1 MSFSDTSTAPMRR
14 KRTITLSERV
24 TENGDPLVIKKKARE
39 AAEKAVASTTKKT
52 TQVFFISFLFL
63 KKTHLLYHIRKPQSK
78 MLLKIGS
85 SLRNP
90 FLKRRHEFLSSQM
103 EAMMTNRLKLTLT
116 PLMKGNP
123 LKLTPEM
130 INPQRVLK
138 PSLVKVP
145 DSVLKKKTNSNNR
158 ESF

>member
-1 MSFSDTSTAPMRR
+1 
-14 KRTITLSERV
+14 
-24 TENGDPLVIKKKARE
+24 
-39 AAEKAVASTTKKT
+39 
-52 TQVFFISFLFL
+52 
-63 KKTHLLYHIRKPQSK
+63 

-103 EAMMTNRLKLTLT
+103 EAMMTNRLKLILI